1 MPIRTF
7 NRLLTKVAGKLPLR
21 IIIIVPF
28 VLQILGTVGLV
39 GYLSHRNGQE
49 AVKDLAYQLID
60 QVDQRVEQNLQNYLD
75 VPQHIN
81 QSLAAGIRTK
91 VLDWKNFS
99 ALEGYFAQQLQ
110 ISTTVSNVA
119 IATEQKEFLAVEK
132 SLVSDS
138 LIIRVMDK
146 STNHAFHY
154 YTANSEGKRI
164 RLTTVRHDYDPHND
178 PPDNHPW
185 YQAAREA
192 DRGIW
197 LPVVNLSQGVNRPI
211 LTIVNFLPF
220 EDSNGNFQGVL
231 AASLFLNHFTD
242 FLDSLKV
249 GRTGQIFI
257 IDRQGLLI
265 ASSTGETPF
274 KQSLNPDYLKNL
286 NPKDWRIIA
295 KNSNNYLTKATINFL
310 LTHVKDFG
318 EIEQNEK
325 HEFDFNHNRYFLQ
338 VNPIQ
343 KKSELDWL
351 MITVVPKADF
361 MEHIQR
367 NTRTNFILSIAALVG
382 STVIGILIVRWITKP
397 ILDLNTAAKKIANR
411 EWDKK
416 RETTRS
422 DEIGELANSFN
433 LMAAQLQESF
443 TELKSINKALSESE
457 SQLRQFLE
465 AIPLGVAIH
474 DPTGKII
481 YFNPTAKDLLGIEI
495 IPETTTEELAESYQL
510 YRQNELYPTEELPAL
525 RVLKGETLI
534 IDDIELHRNG
544 KITPFEVHGTPIFD
558 QEGKISYAIIAF
570 NDIAK
575 RKQSEQILADYNRTL
590 EEQVDQRTADLEES
604 QRRLS
609 TLIDN
614 LPGYVYRVANDPNF
628 TPEFMSEGVFFVTGY
643 RQEEYLVDRTIS
655 CAQEIH
661 PDDIKLVWETIQ
673 KAVEVRQSYECEYRI
688 ITKSGT
694 QKWLWERGRGI
705 YTENGESIFLEG
717 FVTDITERKQ
727 FAQAL
732 IESENRLKIALD
744 ATKTICWE
752 RDLKTNDILFMST
765 IANPSKLIIISYW
778 EALNRV
784 HPDDREKIHQANEYA
799 IATLGFFEVEHRIIF
814 EKNPIRWDW
823 VLTKAKV
830 IPDETGKPTRIIG
843 ISIDISDTYR
853 QAAQR
858 KQIEKEIRQ
867 LTTALENAV
876 EGISQL
882 DKEGCYVTVNK
893 AYAGITGYQ
902 PEEMI
907 GMEWPLTVH
916 PEDLEKMIAAYQ
928 EMLEVGKVEVEAR
941 GIRKNGSIFYKQLV
955 MVTAYDESQNFIGYY
970 CFMKDITERKQAEI
984 ELQHAKEAA
993 ESANRAKST
1002 FLANMSHELRTPLNG
1017 ILGYAQIFQRDKNLT
1032 PNQKEGV
1039 EVIYNCGNHLL
1050 TLINDILDLSKIE
1063 AGKVDLYPQKLDFNS
1078 FILSIIEI
1086 FCFRAKQKEIN
1097 FNYLD
1102 CQPLPTFVYVDEKRL
1117 RQVLINLLSNAVKFT
1132 NTGSVTFKVEVISHS
1147 SSVID
1152 SGQMTTQKIRF
1163 QVEDTGIGMTEED
1176 IKKIFLPFEQAG
1188 NRYHGEG
1195 TGLGLAITKKIL
1207 DMMGSQ
1213 VFVEST
1219 PGIGSIFW
1227 FDLDLPVLSISEE
1240 LISVKSTDTIIGYSG
1255 AKRKI
1260 LVVDDRWEN
1269 CAIIINMLESLGFEL
1284 AEAENGEEGLEKA
1297 IEFQPDLILADLVMP
1312 VMDGYEMTR
1321 QLRQLPEFQTTIII
1335 AISANAFPVDRE
1347 QSLESG
1353 CNDFLPKPLQAEQ
1366 LLQKIKDYLNLSW
1379 IYEEIDDGEEN
1390 IISPSEIIVPPF
1402 EELAIL
1408 YEASQLGDTDTVEE
1422 EAIRLQQ
1429 LDIDYSAF
1437 INRVLEFA
1445 EVFDC
1450 EKITKLVEGY
1460 YK

>member
-7 NRLLTKVAGKLPLR
+7 NRLFTRVAGKLPLR
-21 IIIIVPF
+21 IVIIVPF
-28 VLQILGTVGLV
+28 VLQIVGTVGLV
-39 GYLSHRNGQE
+39 GYLSDRNGQE

-60 QVDQRVEQNLQNYLD
+60 RVDQRVEQNLQNYLD
-75 VPQHIN
+75 VPQQIN
-81 QSLAAGIRTK
+81 QSLAAGIRTN

-138 LIIRVMDK
+138 LIIRVIDK
-146 STNHAFHY
+146 STNKAFHY

-164 RLTTVRHDYDPHND
+164 KLTKVRHDYDPHKD
-178 PPDNHPW
+178 PPDSHPW

-192 DRGIW
+192 ERGIW
-197 LPVVNLSQGVNRPI
+197 LPVVNLSQGVEHPI

-220 EDSNGNFQGVL
+220 EDSDGNFQGVL

-249 GRTGQIFI
+249 GRTGQVFI

-274 KQSLNPDYLKNL
+274 KQNFNADYLKNL
-286 NPKDWRIIA
+286 NPQDWRMLA
-295 KNSNNYLTKATINFL
+295 KNSNNSLTKATINFL
-310 LTHVKDFG
+310 LTHVKDLG
-318 EIEQNEK
+318 KIDRNQKN
-325 HEFDFNHNRYFLQ
+325 EFDFDHNRYFLQ

-343 KKSELDWL
+343 NKSELDWL
-351 MITVVPKADF
+351 MITVVPEADF
-361 MEHIQR
+361 IEHIQT
-367 NTRTNFILSIAALVG
+367 NTRTNFILCIAALVG
-382 STVIGILIVRWITKP
+382 STVIGILTARWITQP

-416 RETTRS
+416 VETTRS

-433 LMAAQLQESF
+433 LMVAKLQQSF
-443 TELKSINKALSESE
+443 TELKSVNKALSESE

-474 DPTGKII
+474 DSTGKVI
-481 YFNPTAKDLLGIEI
+481 YFNPTAKQLLGIEI
-495 IPETTTEELAESYQL
+495 IPEITPEALAESYLL

-534 IDDIELHRNG
+534 INDIELHRHG

-558 QEGKISYAIIAF
+558 GEGKISYAIIAF
-570 NDIAK
+570 VDITQ
-575 RKQSEQILADYNRTL
+575 RKQTEKILAEYNRTL
-590 EEQVDQRTADLEES
+590 AAEVAQRTADLEDS
-604 QRRLS
+604 KRRLS

-614 LPGYVYRVANDPNF
+614 LPGYVYRVANDPNY
-628 TPEFMSEGVFFVTGY
+628 TPEFMSEGVFLVTGY
-643 RQEEYLVDRTIS
+643 RQEEYLIDRTIT

-661 PDDIKLVWETIQ
+661 PDDSKLVWETIQ
-673 KAVEVRQSYECEYRI
+673 KAVEVRQPYECEYRI

-705 YTENGESIFLEG
+705 YTENSEPLFLEG

-732 IESENRLKIALD
+732 IESENRLRIALD

-752 RDLKTNDILFMST
+752 RDLNTNNILFIGT
-765 IANPSKLIIISYW
+765 IANPSIPIIMSYL
-778 EALNRV
+778 ESLNAV
-784 HPDDREKIHQANEYA
+784 HPEDREEIHQANETA
-799 IATLGFFEVEHRIIF
+799 IATLGFFEIEHRIIF
-814 EKNPIRWDW
+814 EENPIRWDW

-830 IPDETGKPTRIIG
+830 IPDEAGKPTRIIG

-853 QAAQR
+853 QALQR
-858 KQIEKEIRQ
+858 KEIEKEIRQ

-876 EGISQL
+876 EGISRL
-882 DKEGCYVTVNK
+882 DKEGRYITVNK
-893 AYAGITGYQ
+893 AYAETTGYQ

-916 PEDLEKMIAAYQ
+916 PEDLDKLIAAYQ

-955 MVTAYDESQNFIGYY
+955 MVTAYDEEQNFIGYY

-1032 PNQKEGV
+1032 LNQKEGV
-1039 EVIYNCGNHLL
+1039 EIIYNCGNHLL

-1063 AGKVDLYPQKLDFNS
+1063 AGKVDLYPEELHFTS

-1086 FCFRAKQKEIN
+1086 FCFRSKQKEIN

-1102 CQPLPTFVYVDEKRL
+1102 CQPLPTVVYADEKRL

-1132 NTGSVTFKVEVISHS
+1132 NTGSVTFKVEVIASEERTN
-1147 SSVID
+1147 D
-1152 SGQMTTQKIRF
+1152 KGQITIQKIRF
-1163 QVEDTGIGMTEED
+1163 QVEDTGIGMTREE

-1188 NRYHGEG
+1188 NRYQGEG

-1227 FDLDLPVLSISEE
+1227 FDLDLSVLSSSEQ
-1240 LISVKSTDTIIGYSG
+1240 LITVKSTDTIVSYSG

-1269 CAIIINMLESLGFEL
+1269 CAVIINMLESIGFEL
-1284 AEAENGEEGLEKA
+1284 AEAANGKAGLEKA

-1321 QLRQLPEFQTTIII
+1321 QLRQLPEFKTTIII
-1335 AISANAFPVDRE
+1335 AVSANAFAVDRE
-1347 QSLESG
+1347 QSLDSG
-1353 CNDFLPKPLQAEQ
+1353 CNDFLPKPFQCEQ
-1366 LLQKIKDYLNLSW
+1366 LLQKIKDYLDISW
-1379 IYEEIDDGEEN
+1379 IYEEIDDREEN
-1390 IISPSEIIVPPF
+1390 IISPSEMILPPF
-1402 EELAIL
+1402 EELITL
-1408 YEASQLGDTDTVEE
+1408 YNASQLGDTDIVEQ
-1422 EAIRLQQ
+1422 EAIRLRE
-1429 LDIDYSAF
+1429 LDPNYSSF
-1437 INRVLEFA
+1437 TNRVLELV

-1450 EKITKLVEGY
+1450 EKISKLVEGY